1 MRNHDAD
8 SVSLDLTVLL
18 DYTDWERGTWRSWF
32 GQHPHALTIS
42 TGLHGDGRFEA
53 LGHVVRHVFSAEQR
67 YVERLVGRPLSDTS
81 TIAVDRVDTLF
92 EFGRQSRAAFR
103 EFIAVFPPT
112 DWDAPRDFTLMSNQM
127 RATPRKIVVHV
138 LMHEIRHWAQIATT
152 ARLQGFKVE
161 PHDFLFSPILGGGV
175 QR

>member
-1 MRNHDAD
+1 MTA
-8 SVSLDLTVLL
+8 VSLDLTMLL

-32 GQHPHALTIS
+32 GQHPQALTIS

-53 LGHVVRHVFSAEQR
+53 LGHVVRHIFSAEQR
-67 YVERLVGRPLSDTS
+67 YVERLAGRPLSDTS
-81 TIAVDRVDTLF
+81 TIAVDSVDALF
-92 EFGRQSRAAFR
+92 EFGRQSRVALRELIAAF
-103 EFIAVFPPT
+103 PPAE
-112 DWDAPRDFTLMSNQM
+112 WDAPRDFTLMNNQI
-127 RATPRKIVVHV
+127 RATPRKIVIHV

-152 ARLQGFKVE
+152 ARLQGLKVE